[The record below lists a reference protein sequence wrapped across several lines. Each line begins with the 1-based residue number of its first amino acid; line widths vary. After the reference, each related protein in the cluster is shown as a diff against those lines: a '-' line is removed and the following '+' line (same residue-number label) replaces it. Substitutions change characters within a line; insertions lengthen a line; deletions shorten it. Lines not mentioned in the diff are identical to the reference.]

1 MGEKRYIISDA
12 SKMLGVESH
21 VLRYWEEELNV
32 MIPRN
37 EMGHRYYTDNHINL
51 LKNVRDLKNQ
61 GYSLRTIKM
70 MLTDP
75 DDRKKDGQNN
85 RMAMPLTAREVS
97 MPMMQQPVSVG
108 NMKVA
113 SGYGNAAGDMVVE
126 QSGQGSKMEQFQ
138 AIMDKVVC
146 KALKASASE
155 LGKEV
160 SGNVSETVLKE
171 MNYLIRT
178 QDEREEERFKKLDEA
193 MRSKQRLSRKARKKQ
208 AKAEKMLLKKSKKQE
223 QKEKQKQKQKAVA
236 ADKKKSDLHIGKKV
250 VAQ

>member
-32 MIPRN
+32 VIPRN

-51 LKNVRDLKNQ
+51 LKNVRDLKEQ

-75 DDRKKDGQNN
+75 DDRSKKTQRGV
-85 RMAMPLTAREVS
+85 MPLTATA
-97 MPMMQQPVSVG
+97 VG
-108 NMKVA
+108 TPTI
-113 SGYGNAAGDMVVE
+113 G
-126 QSGQGSKMEQFQ
+126 QSIESTQNTKMEQFQ
-138 AIMDKVVC
+138 AIMDKVVS
-146 KALKASASE
+146 KALKSSTAN

-171 MNYLIRT
+171 MNYLMRM
-178 QDEREEERFKKLDEA
+178 QDEREEERYKKLDEA
-193 MRSKQRLSRKARKKQ
+193 MRRKQHMSIRDKRKKL
-208 AKAEKMLLKKSKKQE
+208 KAEKQLLKKSKKQE
-223 QKEKQKQKQKAVA
+223 VKNAKELKKNKEE
-236 ADKKKSDLHIGKKV
+236 KKKQDIHIGKKPV
-250 VAQ
+250 IN

>member
-32 MIPRN
+32 VIPRN

-75 DDRKKDGQNN
+75 DTREGEAHNA
-85 RMAMPLTAREVS
+85 RAGMSMPLTAREVS
-97 MPMMQQPVSVG
+97 APVMQQSVRVENTG
-108 NMKVA
+108 MV
-113 SGYGNAAGDMVVE
+113 SGYNDMAGKGVAE
-126 QSGQGSKMEQFQ
+126 QGASGSKMEQFQ
-138 AIMDKVVC
+138 AIMNKVVC
-146 KALKASASE
+146 KALKESASE

-193 MRSKQRLSRKARKKQ
+193 MRSKQKMSRKDKKKQ
-208 AKAEKMLLKKSKKQE
+208 VKAEKLLLKKTKKQE
-223 QKEKQKQKQKAVA
+223 QKEKQEKQPNR
-236 ADKKKSDLHIGKKV
+236 
-250 VAQ
+250 

>member
-1 MGEKRYIISDA
+1 MGEKRYMISDA

-32 MIPRN
+32 VIPRN
-37 EMGHRYYTDNHINL
+37 EMGHRYYTDHHINL

-75 DDRKKDGQNN
+75 DEKKEKGQQTGGAMQLTARQVVVPMMHQSVNVENTKVSTYGDAAATIVDQDGQN
-85 RMAMPLTAREVS
+85 
-97 MPMMQQPVSVG
+97 
-108 NMKVA
+108 
-113 SGYGNAAGDMVVE
+113 
-126 QSGQGSKMEQFQ
+126 SKMEQFQ

-146 KALKASASE
+146 KALKASAAE

-178 QDEREEERFKKLDEA
+178 QDEREEERFKKLDET
-193 MRSKQRLSRKARKKQ
+193 MRSKQRMSRKDKKKQ
-208 AKAEKMLLKKSKKQE
+208 IKAEKMLLKKTKKQE
-223 QKEKQKQKQKAVA
+223 QKEKQEKQKQKAVA
-236 ADKKKSDLHIGKKV
+236 AQKKKKDIPIGKKV
-250 VAQ
+250 VTVV